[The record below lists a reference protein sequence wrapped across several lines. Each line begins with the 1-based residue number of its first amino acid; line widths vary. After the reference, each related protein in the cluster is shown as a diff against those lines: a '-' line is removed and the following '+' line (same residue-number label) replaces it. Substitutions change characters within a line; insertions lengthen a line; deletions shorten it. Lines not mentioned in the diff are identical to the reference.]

1 MSNPFPMNY
10 NTGMNTMGDFNTSFN
25 TPISLAVNGYDP
37 KSMFQNHNFV
47 NKNEILHNNI
57 NKSILNEEIR
67 EYSILIDSKDRNYQ
81 TYEDPFHYEVKFNPL
96 HKIVENINGVRKVYE
111 EPNPIIN
118 GKLEKVRY
126 IKLEHVILPFYTQIK
141 LSKDIVEDE
150 IIERWKVNTSKP
162 LTDNLYTVLC
172 IENYGDVNYKSTND
186 VLSESFATIYFDK
199 KINNTHFI
207 GKAHNG
213 IKMFPQDQ
221 LGKIDKIKIS
231 FRDPY
236 GNLLSCPHVDKSIM
250 SNMECTCEDPTGDED
265 TECFRHNL
273 FHPLNPIFQHHLHF
287 KVGVVEPRLNKL
299 IFN

>member
-1 MSNPFPMNY
+1 MNNPFPMNY
-10 NTGMNTMGDFNTSFN
+10 NAGMNTMGDFNTSFN
-25 TPISLAVNGYDP
+25 TPVSLAVNGYDP

>member
-1 MSNPFPMNY
+1 MNNPFPMNY
-10 NTGMNTMGDFNTSFN
+10 GTPNNTIGDFNTSFN
-25 TPISLAVNGYDP
+25 TPVSLAVNGYDP
-37 KSMFQNHNFV
+37 KAMFQNYNFI
-47 NKNEILHNNI
+47 NKNELLHNNI
-57 NKSILNEEIR
+57 NKSVLNEEIR

-81 TYEDPFHYEVKFNPL
+81 IYEDPFHYEVKFNPL
-96 HKIVENINGVRKVYE
+96 HKIVENINGVKKVYE

-141 LSKDIVEDE
+141 LSKDIVGDE
-150 IIERWKVNTSKP
+150 IIERWKVNTARP

-172 IENYGDVNYKSTND
+172 IDNYGDVNYKSTND

-250 SNMECTCEDPTGDED
+250 SNMECICEDPMGDED

>member
-1 MSNPFPMNY
+1 MNNPFPMNY
-10 NTGMNTMGDFNTSFN
+10 NSGMNTMGDFNTSFN

-81 TYEDPFHYEVKFNPL
+81 IYEDPFHYEVKFNPL
-96 HKIVENINGVRKVYE
+96 HKIVENINGIRKVYE

-141 LSKDIVEDE
+141 LSKDTIEDE

>member
-1 MSNPFPMNY
+1 MNNPFPMNY
-10 NTGMNTMGDFNTSFN
+10 NTMTNTMGDFNTSFN
-25 TPISLAVNGYDP
+25 TPMSLAVNGYDP
-37 KSMFQNHNFV
+37 KGMFQNHNFV
-47 NKNEILHNNI
+47 NKNDILHNNI
-57 NKSILNEEIR
+57 NKSVLNEEIR

-81 TYEDPFHYEVKFNPL
+81 VYKDPFQYEVKFSPL
-96 HKIVENINGVRKVYE
+96 HKIVEIVDGVKKVYE
-111 EPNPIIN
+111 QPNPIIN
-118 GKLEKVRY
+118 GKFEKVRY
-126 IKLEHVILPFYTQIK
+126 IKLEHVILPFYNQIR
-141 LSKDIVEDE
+141 LSKDIVDDD
-150 IIERWKVNTSKP
+150 IIERWKINTSKP

-172 IENYGDVNYKSTND
+172 IDNYGDVNYKSTND

-213 IKMFPQDQ
+213 IKTFPQDQ

-236 GNLLSCPHVDKSIM
+236 GNNLSCPHVNKSIM
-250 SNMECTCEDPTGDED
+250 SNMECTCEDPSGDED